1 LSTGTLSGSV
11 RIDPVR
17 GWMRYDRQIFGQ
29 FLEHFHRVVYGG
41 VFEPGSPLADE
52 KGFRLDVI
60 AALRELRVPVVR
72 WPGGCFV
79 SAYHWMDGIG
89 PNRQPVYDKAWM
101 VEDSNQFGTDE
112 FVDWCRLIGAEP
124 YICTNAGSGSPEEMS
139 DWVEYCNLPAAGR
152 WACMRQANGFA
163 QPHNVRYWSI
173 GNENYGDWEMGA
185 KTASEWGSYVAESAK
200 MMKRVDPSIHLLA
213 AALPDVDW
221 TLGLLR
227 KAGKYLDTVSI
238 HYYGDPLWQEDK
250 PSSYSACMSRLDQP
264 EKVIRLTEQIIAV
277 AGYEGKIGIAFDEW
291 NLRGWH
297 HPFQGTPAAIAE
309 RRRNDLNST
318 YTTAD
323 AVFSAAILNTFLRH
337 AESVRMANMAPVVN
351 GRGPL
356 YVHPGGLVKRT
367 TFHVLQMFA
376 NLLEENVADA
386 WTGGERLEGSE
397 IQALDAAATCD
408 SAGKIWRLV
417 LVNRHND
424 QNLACQ
430 VTLDGRPLEGEYAA
444 TMLCG
449 DAPDAYNDVEFP
461 ERVRP
466 EKRVLAFSAGKVSLP
481 PHSVTIIG
489 PILI

>member
-1 LSTGTLSGSV
+1 
-11 RIDPVR
+11 
-17 GWMRYDRQIFGQ
+17 
-29 FLEHFHRVVYGG
+29 
-41 VFEPGSPLADE
+41 
-52 KGFRLDVI
+52 
-60 AALRELRVPVVR
+60 
-72 WPGGCFV
+72 
-79 SAYHWMDGIG
+79 
-89 PNRQPVYDKAWM
+89 
-101 VEDSNQFGTDE
+101 
-112 FVDWCRLIGAEP
+112 
-124 YICTNAGSGSPEEMS
+124 MS

-152 WACMRQANGFA
+152 WARMRQANGFA

-277 AGYEGKIGIAFDEW
+277 AGYDGKIGIAFDEW

>member
-1 LSTGTLSGSV
+1 
-11 RIDPVR
+11 
-17 GWMRYDRQIFGQ
+17 
-29 FLEHFHRVVYGG
+29 
-41 VFEPGSPLADE
+41 
-52 KGFRLDVI
+52 
-60 AALRELRVPVVR
+60 
-72 WPGGCFV
+72 
-79 SAYHWMDGIG
+79 
-89 PNRQPVYDKAWM
+89 
-101 VEDSNQFGTDE
+101 
-112 FVDWCRLIGAEP
+112 
-124 YICTNAGSGSPEEMS
+124 
-139 DWVEYCNLPAAGR
+139 
-152 WACMRQANGFA
+152 
-163 QPHNVRYWSI
+163 
-173 GNENYGDWEMGA
+173 MGA

-386 WTGGERLEGSE
+386 WTGGDRLEGSE